1 MLLGNIGTI
10 ICPGIRLGWVRNSL
24 THGAPGSPD
33 AQPGDGESRGS
44 PNSKCVVIHG
54 ICDFSPYYGE
64 ISIKATY
71 GGVYFDLQ
79 FKDAVYHSRGA
90 MQQDLR

>member
-1 MLLGNIGTI
+1 MHSQEI
-10 ICPGIRLGWVRNSL
+10 
-24 THGAPGSPD
+24 
-33 AQPGDGESRGS
+33 GESRGS

-54 ICDFSPYYGE
+54 ICDFFPHYGE

-71 GGVYFDLQ
+71 GGVYFDFQ

-90 MQQDLR
+90 MAARPEVTVRTGALREFKTEVKATN